1 MTYYKITSLTPKL
14 GKRHIDKNTTL
25 NISYREGFN
34 TREHNLAAGATL
46 YISSPSLPV
55 NLHKLRMKN
64 LISVVEI
71 GKNLFLKLTKPKPV
85 VEKTIVPAPLI
96 AEKLVSVLPIA
107 KPMVEKVEPKKE
119 KRTYKKK
126 EEIL

>member
-71 GKNLFLKLTKPKPV
+71 SKNLFLKLSKPKPAPIV
-85 VEKTIVPAPLI
+85 VAKSIV
-96 AEKLVSVLPIA
+96 ET
-107 KPMVEKVEPKKE
+107 VEPKK

-126 EEIL
+126 EKEIL